1 MIQIKTH
8 QNGKLDLFISVTGP
22 AVYLDNF
29 AIKELAK
36 GDPSRRRLFLAAVNR
51 GAELLFS
58 VANAAELTGFQ
69 EGSFREVRAFLEE
82 IGPRWFPVELNPYMV
97 VKRELSGKKADESCF
112 SDKFMRDYL
121 RYRAGNK
128 PLTENISAEFFR
140 LGPIMDWLAPQRDSI
155 TKGKADLDDK
165 LIRNIK
171 EHRAR
176 YEADPR
182 WLETAFRRLT
192 VCEAPPA
199 TFAYNNLIRTLILET
214 KSYHLKRNDGIDFCQ
229 AVIGSAFSSFATLD
243 KPWKR
248 RIESL
253 PKPNKLARIYYAQE
267 LDGMV
272 ADIDSALSRIAL
284 ARGSQLTTLNSPFS
298 STTPL

>member
-1 MIQIKTH
+1 MIKIKAQ
-8 QNGKLDLFISVTGP
+8 QNGKLDLFISVRGP

-36 GDPSRRRLFLAAVNR
+36 GNASRRRRFLAAVNR

-69 EGSFREVRAFLEE
+69 GGSFREVRAFLEE
-82 IGPRWFPVELNPYMV
+82 IGPHWFPVELDPNKV
-97 VKRELSGKKADESCF
+97 VKRELSGKNADESCF

-128 PLTENISAEFFR
+128 PLKQNISAEFFR

-155 TKGKADLDDK
+155 AKGKADLDDK

-171 EHRAR
+171 DHRAK
-176 YEADPR
+176 YEADPQ
-182 WLETAFRRLT
+182 WLETAFRMLPAY
-192 VCEAPPA
+192 EYPPA
-199 TFAYNNLIRTLILET
+199 TFAYNSLIRRLILEI
-214 KSYHLKRNDGIDFCQ
+214 KGHHLKRNDGIDFCQ
-229 AVIGSAFSSFATLD
+229 AVIASAFTSFATLD

-253 PKPNKLARIYYAQE
+253 PKPNKLARIYYSQE
-267 LDGMV
+267 LDSMV
-272 ADIDSALSRIAL
+272 ADVDSALSRIAL
-284 ARGSQLTTLNSPFS
+284 ARGLQLTTLTSQQPA
-298 STTPL
+298 L

>member
-1 MIQIKTH
+1 MIEIKAQ

-36 GDPSRRRLFLAAVNR
+36 GDASRRRRFLAAVNR

-58 VANAAELTGFQ
+58 VANAAEITGFQ
-69 EGSFREVRAFLEE
+69 DSSFRDVRAFLDE
-82 IGPRWFPVELNPYMV
+82 IGPHWFPVELDPHTV
-97 VKRELSGKKADESCF
+97 VKRELSGKDADKSCF
-112 SDKFMRDYL
+112 SDKFMRDYMG
-121 RYRAGNK
+121 YRSGNK
-128 PLTENISAEFFR
+128 PLKQNISAEFFR
-140 LGPIMDWLAPQRDSI
+140 LGPIMDWLAPQRASVA
-155 TKGKADLDDK
+155 KGKADLDDK

-171 EHRAR
+171 DHRAK
-176 YEADPR
+176 YEADPQY
-182 WLETAFRRLT
+182 LDSAFR
-192 VCEAPPA
+192 AIPAYGYPPA
-199 TFAYNNLIRTLILET
+199 TFAYNHLIRTLILEI
-214 KSYHLKRNDGIDFCQ
+214 KGHHLKRNDGIDFCQ
-229 AVIGSAFSSFATLD
+229 AVIASAFTSFATLD

-284 ARGSQLTTLNSPFS
+284 ARGLQLTTLTSQQPA
-298 STTPL
+298 L

>member
-1 MIQIKTH
+1 MIEVKAQ
-8 QNGKLDLFISVTGP
+8 QSGKLDLFISVAGA

-36 GDPSRRRLFLAAVNR
+36 GDASRRRRFLAAVNR

-69 EGSFREVRAFLEE
+69 GGSFREVRAFLEE
-82 IGPRWFPVELNPYMV
+82 IGPHWFPVELDPHMV
-97 VKRELSGKKADESCF
+97 VKRELSGKKAEESCF

-121 RYRAGNK
+121 RRRAGNK
-128 PLTENISAEFFR
+128 PLKQNISAEFFR
-140 LGPIMDWLAPQRDSI
+140 LGPIMDLLAPQRDSI
-155 TKGKADLDDK
+155 ARGKAELDDK
-165 LIRNIK
+165 LIRKIK
-171 EHRAR
+171 EHRAK
-176 YEADPR
+176 YEADPQ
-182 WLETAFRRLT
+182 WLEKAFPLAAY
-192 VCEAPPA
+192 EAPPA

-229 AVIGSAFSSFATLD
+229 AVVASAFTSFATLD

-253 PKPNKLARIYYAQE
+253 PKPNKMARIYYAQE
-267 LDGMV
+267 LDSMV
-272 ADIDSALSRIAL
+272 ADVDSALSRIAL
-284 ARGSQLTTLNSPFS
+284 ARGLQLTAL
-298 STTPL
+298 TPQ